1 MISYPYAYPYEI
13 MKLYEWLYI
22 SKNGMKK
29 HCFSLFFVMK
39 KNEKQCFVNLITR
52 RSSVQIWLPQ
62 PNGKEHSSKWNSWRC
77 KFSCW
82 FAWMFFF
89 YYIMLNAFCQSLCVE
104 FSRLIF
110 VDLETARSAMVRIR
124 RRIRRH
130 EMAECSFL
138 IGRGWKCLKSSGC
151 LRHFW
156 FCWRSET
163 LTLKLKVR
171 MLIFLKIENGC
182 KRKHHFPHH
191 PTQWKKWY
199 PSPNSL

>member
-1 MISYPYAYPYEI
+1 MEKSCLFWKMGRSWCRKFKESGVQNALPLLFGCA
-13 MKLYEWLYI
+13 LYHLWRAFP
-22 SKNGMKK
+22 K
-29 HCFSLFFVMK
+29 
-39 KNEKQCFVNLITR
+39 
-52 RSSVQIWLPQ
+52 W
-62 PNGKEHSSKWNSWRC
+62 KEHSSKWNSWRC

-89 YYIMLNAFCQSLCVE
+89 IISYFLFFVRPCESSFLGSV
-104 FSRLIF
+104 F
-110 VDLETARSAMVRIR
+110 VDLETARSAMVRTR

-130 EMAECSFL
+130 EMAECPFL
-138 IGRGWKCLKSSGC
+138 IGWGWKRPKSSGC